1 MRTRLEHI
9 RVLFVIGCN
18 DGLLPKRAD
27 RGGILSDYDREILK
41 GAGMELALAAR
52 EEVFC
57 QQYYLYLLLTK
68 PVSYTHLNI
77 CRNQYFVVG
86 SDCIYCM
93 CGRRCNWWFLQ

>member
-18 DGLLPKRAD
+18 EMIPQAQTEAAFQ
-27 RGGILSDYDREILK
+27 IMTEILK

-57 QQYYLYLLLTK
+57 QQYYLYSLNK
-68 PVSYTHLNI
+68 AVSKAL
-77 CRNQYFVVG
+77 CQ
-86 SDCIYCM
+86 
-93 CGRRCNWWFLQ
+93 L